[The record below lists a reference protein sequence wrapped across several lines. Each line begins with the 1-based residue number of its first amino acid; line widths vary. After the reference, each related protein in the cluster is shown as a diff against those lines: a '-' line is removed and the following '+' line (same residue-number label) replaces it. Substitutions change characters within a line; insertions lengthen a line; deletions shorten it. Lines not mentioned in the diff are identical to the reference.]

1 MKHCSSTKKTMNQGI
16 LNIFVGTSDRQVI
29 IIYGNLSYWSQTLF
43 GYLLS
48 LRISGSSESVN
59 RFQKYLY
66 MNVMLHTELAIK
78 GDWWG

>member
-29 IIYGNLSYWSQTLF
+29 IIYGNLSYWSQILF